1 MAQLIRVR
9 PTKIELIRL
18 RRRRVLAT
26 RIRKILKDRLSIL
39 FMEFLQLARETVEA
53 KRDLVDQFAEGYKAL
68 SVASGYH
75 GYLALEKE
83 MVATERD
90 LEIITGSRNVA
101 GARVPSLELR
111 KGEPAGGGY
120 SFIDTSSWLD
130 QSARRAEK
138 CLEAIVALA
147 ELQST
152 LEILGKEINRTKR
165 IVNALEYLVIP
176 NLEATIRFLYMKFEE
191 RDREEKGRLKRVKV
205 LLEQKN
211 ENG

>member
-1 MAQLIRVR
+1 MAKLIAVR
-9 PTKIELIRL
+9 PTKIELIKL
-18 RRRRVLAT
+18 RRRLVLASK
-26 RIRKILKDRLSIL
+26 IRKILKDRLSIL
-39 FMEFLQLARETVEA
+39 VMEFLQLARETVEA
-53 KRDLVDQFAEGYKAL
+53 KRELVDQFTEAYKAL

-83 MVATERD
+83 LVATEKD
-90 LEIITGSRNVA
+90 LEIVTGSRNVA
-101 GARVPSLELR
+101 GARVPSFELR
-111 KGEPAGGGY
+111 GAEQAAGY
-120 SFIDTSSWLD
+120 SLIDTSSWLD
-130 QSARRAEK
+130 QTAEKARK

-191 RDREEKGRLKRVKV
+191 RDREEKARLKRVKV
-205 LLEQKN
+205 ILEQKESN
-211 ENG
+211 E